1 MHSVETRKKALRG
14 ELRRAVR
21 SAPEDHLCR
30 WSADICQSIEAHP
43 RFQQAQG
50 VLLFSPLPD
59 EPDIVPL
66 LHRYAQCK
74 RVFLPRV
81 TGSTTMDACLLDNE
95 TDLHTGAFHI
105 LEPQGTAL
113 QCCTCIDLVIVPGM
127 AFDAEGFRL
136 GRGRGYYDRFLSR
149 PDMAQAYKIGVCFPI
164 QYLTALPHEEW
175 DAKMDEVIVGQA

>member
-1 MHSVETRKKALRG
+1 MHSIETRKKALRG
-14 ELRRAVR
+14 ELRRAVL
-21 SAPEDHLCR
+21 SAPEDHLSR
-30 WSADICQSIEAHP
+30 WSADICKSIEAHP

-50 VLLFSPLPD
+50 VLLFFPLPD

-66 LHRYAQCK
+66 LHRHAQCK

-81 TGSTTMDACLLDNE
+81 TGSTTMEACLLNRE
-95 TDLHTGAFHI
+95 ADLRTGAFHI

-113 QCCTCIDLVIVPGM
+113 TCCTSIDLVIVPGM

-175 DAKMDEVIVGQA
+175 DARMDEVIVGQT